1 MGEKFRIGLTRDFL
15 DDKGNLAYKDIGL
28 KLLYDNPHVEVEF
41 LKEYQP
47 VATAEQIRDYD
58 AVIVL
63 KPHFTK
69 DTFEGVER
77 LTAIGRFGVGY
88 DSIDVQACTDANVIL
103 FITPEGVKYSMAE
116 SVVTWLLMLSKRA
129 LIKDQLVRSERWDDR
144 SDYMGTCLENR
155 TLGLIGLGN
164 IGREVVRLLAPFQM
178 NIVTFDPYINEEQ
191 TLAIGVKSVSFYVLL
206 QESDFVSINCPLN
219 DETRGLIGERE
230 LHLMKSSAYLIN
242 TARGPI
248 VNERAIIKAL
258 QENWIAGAA
267 LDVFEQEPINP
278 DNPLL
283 KLDNVI
289 LAPHAIGWTDEM
301 FLGIGT
307 WDCLGTLNVM
317 RGEIPNSV
325 VNRDVLD
332 KQELQQKLQSYREQ
346 FGNTGSA

>member
-1 MGEKFRIGLTRDFL
+1 MSEKFRVGLTRDFL

-28 KLLYDNPHVEVEF
+28 KLLYDNPNVEVEF
-41 LKEYQP
+41 LEQYQP
-47 VATAEQIRDYD
+47 VATAEQIRHYD

-63 KPHFTK
+63 KPPFTK
-69 DTFEGVER
+69 GTLEGVQR

-103 FITPEGVKYSMAE
+103 FITPEGVRYSMAE
-116 SVVTWLLMLSKRA
+116 SVVTWLLILSKRA
-129 LIKDQLVRSERWDDR
+129 LVKDNLVRSGRWDDR
-144 SDYMGTCLENR
+144 SDYMGICLENR

-164 IGREVVRLLAPFQM
+164 IGREIVRLLAPFQM
-178 NIVTFDPYINEEQ
+178 NIITFDPYLDEEQ
-191 TLAIGVKSVSFYVLL
+191 ACALGVKSVSLEILL
-206 QESDFVSINCPLN
+206 QQADFVSINCPLN
-219 DETRGLIGERE
+219 EETRRLISEPE

-248 VNERAIIKAL
+248 VDERAIIKAL

-267 LDVFEQEPINP
+267 LDVFEPEPINP

-283 KLDNVI
+283 KLDNVV

-301 FLGIGT
+301 FLGIT
-307 WDCLGTLNVM
+307 RWDCLGVLNVM

-332 KQELQQKLQSYREQ
+332 KPGLKQKLQSYRER
-346 FGNTGSA
+346 FGNK

>member
-1 MGEKFRIGLTRDFL
+1 MSEKFRVGLTRDFL
-15 DDKGNLAYKDIGL
+15 DDEGNLAYKDIGL

-41 LKEYQP
+41 FEEYQP

-63 KPHFTK
+63 KPRFTK
-69 DTFEGVER
+69 ATFEGVER
-77 LTAIGRFGVGY
+77 PTAIGRFGVGY

-116 SVVTWLLMLSKRA
+116 SVVTWMLMLSKRA
-129 LIKDQLVRSERWDDR
+129 MTKDQLVRSGRWDDR
-144 SDYMGTCLENR
+144 SQYMGTCLENR

-164 IGREVVRLLAPFQM
+164 IGREVVRLLAPFRM
-178 NIVTFDPYINEEQ
+178 NIITFDPYINEEQ
-191 TLAIGVKSVSFYVLL
+191 ARTLGVKPVSFDILL

-219 DETRGLIGERE
+219 EETRGLIGERE
-230 LHLMKSSAYLIN
+230 LHRMKSSAYLIN

-267 LDVFEQEPINP
+267 LDVFEQEPVNLN
-278 DNPLL
+278 NPLL
-283 KLDNVI
+283 ELDNVI

-301 FLGIGT
+301 FLGNGT
-307 WDCLGTLNVM
+307 WDCLGVLNVM

-332 KQELQQKLQSYREQ
+332 KPGLKKKLQSYRER
-346 FGNTGSA
+346 FGTYTK

>member
-1 MGEKFRIGLTRDFL
+1 MTEKFRVGLTRDFL

-41 LKEYQP
+41 FEEYQP
-47 VATAEQIRDYD
+47 IATAEQIRDYD

-63 KPHFTK
+63 KPRFTK
-69 DTFEGVER
+69 ATFEGVER

-88 DSIDVQACTDANVIL
+88 DSIDVQACIDANVIL

-116 SVVTWLLMLSKRA
+116 SVVTWMLMLSKRA
-129 LIKDQLVRSERWDDR
+129 MIKDQLVRSGRWDDR
-144 SDYMGTCLENR
+144 SQYMGTCLENR

-164 IGREVVRLLAPFQM
+164 IGREVVRLLAPFRM
-178 NIVTFDPYINEEQ
+178 NIITFDPYINEEQ
-191 TLAIGVKSVSFYVLL
+191 ARTLGVKLVSFDVLL
-206 QESDFVSINCPLN
+206 QESDFVSVNCPLN
-219 DETRGLIGERE
+219 EETRGLIGERE
-230 LHLMKSSAYLIN
+230 LRLMKPSAYLIN

-267 LDVFEQEPINP
+267 LDVLEQEPVNP

-283 KLDNVI
+283 ELDNVV

-301 FLGIGT
+301 FLGNGT
-307 WDCLGTLNVM
+307 WDCLGVLNVM
-317 RGEIPNSV
+317 SGEIPNSV

-332 KQELQQKLQSYREQ
+332 KPGLQLKLQHYREQ
-346 FGNTGSA
+346 FGS